1 MERDEYNP
9 FKRTLA
15 FDCQGSKKRKIVS
28 LSKSRSSLPREP
40 KPVSKPTAITATTT
54 DTTSL
59 EPAPADKTITKDT
72 ISIDSTLVEYA
83 CPICNKDLSNVKSS
97 YMRQKH
103 VEVCMEN
110 TTKEKEDDDDSD
122 SFEDC
127 MFCAKVLSHLSLTAR
142 TIHLN
147 TCLDNIKEP
156 VEFAGQKMPFLET
169 LSVCPVCY
177 ETMKTKL
184 KQKITHIKQ
193 CRRQHGISIAQLVQ
207 KFRWIGW
214 GHSFVSARSPQ
225 SAPAS
230 LASSQISSPRAK
242 CSPIASSPIA
252 SSPIASSPMI
262 NSPVVSSRASN
273 VTYTSID
280 NTYHATLTYEDNDF
294 SNQVVI
300 SRANASLLPKPKE
313 EMDEELQMTL
323 ALSRSMQ
330 PDAQKRRT
338 LKRTDERDLNSAN
351 VWSIEESKQKVFEK
365 LDSILFPEQE
375 ERTPLASTKLGKSK
389 FMSQETFFWNLA
401 SNKEL
406 NWDHFLF
413 VCDFIQPFK
422 KVKTIPA

>member
-1 MERDEYNP
+1 MERDEHNP
-9 FKRTLA
+9 FKRTLTL
-15 FDCQGSKKRKIVS
+15 DCQGSKKRKIVS
-28 LSKSRSSLPREP
+28 LSKSRSSSPRES
-40 KPVSKPTAITATTT
+40 KPVNKPTTITATTT

-72 ISIDSTLVEYA
+72 ISIVSTLVEYA
-83 CPICNKDLSNVKSS
+83 CPICNNDLSNVKSS

-110 TTKEKEDDDDSD
+110 TTKEKKDDDDND

-127 MFCAKVLSHLSLTAR
+127 MFCAKVLSHLSLTTR

-147 TCLDNIKEP
+147 TCLDNMKEP
-156 VEFAGQKMPFLET
+156 VEFAGRKMPFLET
-169 LSVCPVCY
+169 LSVCPICHDDEDQAKAKDY
-177 ETMKTKL
+177 TYQTMSKTAWNIYRSVGSKV
-184 KQKITHIKQ
+184 
-193 CRRQHGISIAQLVQ
+193 SVD
-207 KFRWIGW
+207 WM
-214 GHSFVSARSPQ
+214 GHSFVSAGSPH

-230 LASSQISSPRAK
+230 LTSSQVSSPRVK
-242 CSPIASSPIA
+242 YSPMLSSPIV
-252 SSPIASSPMI
+252 
-262 NSPVVSSRASN
+262 NSPVVSSRASSM
-273 VTYTSID
+273 TYASVD

-300 SRANASLLPKPKE
+300 SRANTSLLPKPKE

-375 ERTPLASTKLGKSK
+375 EEPPLASTKLGKSR

-422 KVKTIPA
+422 KEVKTIPA